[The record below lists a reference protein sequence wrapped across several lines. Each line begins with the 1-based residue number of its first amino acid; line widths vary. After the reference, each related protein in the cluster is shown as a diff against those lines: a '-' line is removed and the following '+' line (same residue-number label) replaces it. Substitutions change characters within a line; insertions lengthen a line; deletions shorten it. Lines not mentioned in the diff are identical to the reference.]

1 MEHEDPVQHQQQFPY
16 ITPWLESQG
25 GCFLWDQTLLFLTS
39 VIILWL
45 PQTDY
50 ESTYI
55 SHTGSPMVTL
65 KSYFYYYLHLQSYW

>member
-16 ITPWLESQG
+16 VTP
-25 GCFLWDQTLLFLTS
+25 CFLWHQTSLFPTS

-50 ESTYI
+50 GITYI
-55 SHTGSPMVTL
+55 SRTGSPMVML